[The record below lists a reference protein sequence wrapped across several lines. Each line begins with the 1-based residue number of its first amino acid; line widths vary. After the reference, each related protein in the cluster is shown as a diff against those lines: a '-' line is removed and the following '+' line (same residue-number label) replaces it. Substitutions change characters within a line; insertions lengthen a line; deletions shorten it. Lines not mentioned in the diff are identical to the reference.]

1 MAPQR
6 ALRVIEQLAAAL
18 DAAHAA
24 GLVHRDVKPSNA
36 LITNVDF
43 TYLIDFGIAHNA
55 AATKVTRTGVII
67 GTLAYMAPERLT
79 KYQRIRARRG
89 PMRALVAVEHALI
102 ITAWN
107 MLTDGAF
114 YRELGADYYVVRKPA
129 KAKARAVSQLEALGY
144 TVTLKSLAE
153 TA

>member
-1 MAPQR
+1 MS
-6 ALRVIEQLAAAL
+6 AA
-18 DAAHAA
+18 
-24 GLVHRDVKPSNA
+24 RSKN
-36 LITNVDF
+36 
-43 TYLIDFGIAHNA
+43 TYFSA
-55 AATKVTRTGVII
+55 
-67 GTLAYMAPERLT
+67 

-89 PMRALVAVEHALI
+89 PMRALVAVEHAMI

-114 YRELGADYYVVRKPA
+114 YRERGIDYYTLRKPA

-144 TVTLKSLAE
+144 TVTLKPLAD